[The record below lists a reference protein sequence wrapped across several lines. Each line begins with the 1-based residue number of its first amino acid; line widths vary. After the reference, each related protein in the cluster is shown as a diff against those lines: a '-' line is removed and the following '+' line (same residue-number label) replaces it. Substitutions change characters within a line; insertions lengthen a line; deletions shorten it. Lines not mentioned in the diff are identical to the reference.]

1 MQPKTLHKNTLDDK
15 HLIISFF
22 MSNQTQSSNMFV
34 ETGPITSG
42 EIFPDE
48 QSFLHNK
55 NEQTTAPFARVKLLI
70 DTGANISGIDSSII
84 NGVGLPSY
92 NDYSEV
98 NGVGGIHALKR
109 YRCVLFL
116 KIFGLKGLPID
127 ILEGDFSESP
137 YDGVIGRDV
146 LQFCTFSY
154 HGPSNSFQLMADNF

>member
-1 MQPKTLHKNTLDDK
+1 
-15 HLIISFF
+15 
-22 MSNQTQSSNMFV
+22 MFV
-34 ETGPITSG
+34 ETGPITFG

-48 QSFLHNK
+48 QSFLYNK
-55 NEQTTAPFARVKLLI
+55 NQESTAPFARVKLLI
-70 DTGANISGIDSSII
+70 DTGANISGIDRNII
-84 NGVGLPSY
+84 NGVGLPRY

-98 NGVGGIHALKR
+98 NGVGGKHALKR

-116 KIFGLKGLPID
+116 QIFGMKGLPID

-154 HGPSNSFQLMADNF
+154 HGPSNSFQLQADNF

>member
-1 MQPKTLHKNTLDDK
+1 
-15 HLIISFF
+15 
-22 MSNQTQSSNMFV
+22 MSNQPLSTNMFV
-34 ETGPITSG
+34 ETGPITFG

-55 NEQTTAPFARVKLLI
+55 NQEPIAPFAKVKLLI
-70 DTGANISGIDSSII
+70 DTGANISGIDSNII
-84 NGVGLPSY
+84 NGLGLPRY
-92 NDYSEV
+92 NDYCEV
-98 NGVGGIHALKR
+98 NGVGGTHSLQR

-116 KIFGLKGLPID
+116 QIFGMKGLPID

-154 HGPSNSFQLMADNF
+154 HGPTNSFQLIADNF